1 MADEF
6 GEFSE
11 RQPQS
16 TPQKKLKMTLE
27 KAIEMGEYNPDFLST
42 FPEWSTFTNYIRWHH
57 IRRAIVNRR
66 RFLLLNYAETNNV
79 LDLRLKPEMKL
90 VMDRIYRQL
99 DLLARE
105 EERLRLE
112 FIK

>member
-1 MADEF
+1 
-6 GEFSE
+6 
-11 RQPQS
+11 
-16 TPQKKLKMTLE
+16 
-27 KAIEMGEYNPDFLST
+27 
-42 FPEWSTFTNYIRWHH
+42 
-57 IRRAIVNRR
+57 
-66 RFLLLNYAETNNV
+66 